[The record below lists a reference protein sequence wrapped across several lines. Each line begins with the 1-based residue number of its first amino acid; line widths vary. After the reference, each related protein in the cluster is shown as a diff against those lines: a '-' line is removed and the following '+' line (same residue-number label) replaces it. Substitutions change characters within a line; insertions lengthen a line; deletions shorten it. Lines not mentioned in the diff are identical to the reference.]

1 MGPRTDRSLTG
12 LSGKLRR
19 QTGALLVDNFFRGI
33 SRAGK
38 LHPHAQPHRHDVEVL
53 EDVPYR
59 DTGLGEHRLDVYRP
73 AGIRRGE
80 LSQAP
85 VVLYVHGG
93 GFRILSKET
102 HWIMGLAY
110 ARRGYLV
117 FNISYRLAPR
127 HPFPAAV
134 EDAGAALAWVRDNA
148 ARYGGDP
155 ERLVLAG
162 ESAGANLVTSLS
174 LVTSYRRSEPWAREL
189 FDSGISPRAV
199 VAACGILQVSGVERF
214 KRRWPH
220 MKSFIE
226 DRLHEVSDS
235 YLGDLSRVPEETR
248 ELADPLLLRRR
259 PRATL
264 ATARGALERTGRSLD
279 HLLPPLLEL
288 LAVQAIAPQVRAHF
302 LVRQRRGLEHDLHLL
317 LGRPVL
323 RSLGRGRS
331 VAGLGAPGPALA
343 HGEYGTRLPKP
354 PR

>member
-174 LVTSYRRSEPWAREL
+174 LVTSYRRPEPWAREL
-189 FDSGISPRAV
+189 FDSGISPKAV
-199 VAACGILQVSGVERF
+199 VAACGILQVFGVERF

-248 ELADPLLLRRR
+248 ELADPLLVLEEGRR
-259 PRATL
+259 PDRPLPAFFAPCGTKDPLMDDTRRL
-264 ATARGALERTGRSLD
+264 AAALERMGTPCEARYYPGELHAFHALVFRPNAKKCWS
-279 HLLPPLLEL
+279 HTYGFLERHVGHVH
-288 LAVQAIAPQVRAHF
+288 AAPR
-302 LVRQRRGLEHDLHLL
+302 
-317 LGRPVL
+317 
-323 RSLGRGRS
+323 
-331 VAGLGAPGPALA
+331 
-343 HGEYGTRLPKP
+343 
-354 PR
+354 